1 MAKKKDDMVA
11 YDLDPKTRLV
21 KAKVE
26 YIDPELLIPYK
37 YNARKHQSEIE
48 KLCNIMKKVGFPV
61 AKAIEVDKNL
71 VIINGHGRRLAA
83 MKLGMKQVPYIV
95 RDMSDKLAR
104 TYRIADNRISDLS
117 GWDFDVLQIETMEL
131 KGMDVPLE
139 DFGFEDMGF
148 DEPVDDTETVVID
161 EDEVTERIPQPINIE
176 NDDTVQTKTY
186 HLGAH
191 TIMLNAVPA
200 IINRLVDDDEPC
212 IVICS
217 EVNDFNTIVKTWE
230 EIKGEIAK
238 KG

>member
-11 YDLDPKTRLV
+11 YDLDPKTGLV
-21 KAKVE
+21 KAKTE

-48 KLCNIMKKVGFPV
+48 KLCNIMKKVGFPD

-161 EDEVTERIPQPINIE
+161 EDEVTERIPQSIDIK
-176 NDDTVQTKTY
+176 NDDVTTATAYQ
-186 HLGAH
+186 LGDH
-191 TIMLNAVPA
+191 TIMLKSVPA
-200 IINRLVDDDEPC
+200 IINKLVDEREPC
-212 IVICS
+212 TVVCAN
-217 EVNDFNTIVKTWE
+217 VDDFNTIIKSWE
-230 EIKGEIAK
+230 EITGETAK
-238 KG
+238 KM